1 MTNPSPPPPSREV
14 FEAEI
19 LALARQPHPEEKL
32 AEMLER
38 YFCDDWMIHNENGR
52 YCLHINGNPNEG
64 YQGDGFAHVLTV
76 ALLAEYDEQI
86 GGEGDWERS
95 PRTS

>member
-1 MTNPSPPPPSREV
+1 MADQHTLPPSREV

-19 LALARQPHPEEKL
+19 LATARQPDAEEKL
-32 AEMLER
+32 AEMLVR
-38 YFCDDWMIHNENGR
+38 YFCDDWMIHNESDGR
-52 YCLHINGNPNEG
+52 YCLHINGNPSEG
-64 YQGDGFAHVLTV
+64 YQGTGFAHVLTV

-95 PRTS
+95 PR